1 MLVLCCSLAVQTTLQ
16 PWSAT
21 IYHNI
26 LQQGVQP
33 SLAFTKVPETLF
45 LLKSNEAGALGSP
58 TAGRDSSSA
67 LLSANGIRQ
76 DHFATVSDDC
86 TVSFEEARVAVS
98 STMLTIGYV
107 SRSDGQLHLNPS
119 ESSRLTPGDM
129 LVALTTRDEV
139 AASGGS
145 LHSSTTNVFQRG
157 RPCPVGPGFV
167 WYHSD
172 YNA

>member
-1 MLVLCCSLAVQTTLQ
+1 MLRPQRLLLCAFALCCSLAVQTTLQ

-45 LLKSNEAGALGSP
+45 LLKSSETGTLGSP
-58 TAGRDSSSA
+58 TAGRNSSN
-67 LLSANGIRQ
+67 ANGTRQ
-76 DHFATVSDDC
+76 DYLAMFSDDC

-139 AASGGS
+139 AASGKAYVPP
-145 LHSSTTNVFQRG
+145 LWMLSS
-157 RPCPVGPGFV
+157 GPSV
-167 WYHSD
+167 
-172 YNA
+172 